1 MRLGKIIKKCKTF
14 VEIKNFLDFEVKGI
28 SDNSKRIKENFIF
41 AAVKGEKQNG
51 EFFIPTL
58 SKIKKVAIIVS
69 ENYEIKSKSS
79 NFVFIKCKSV
89 RKVLSEVSSIIFT
102 NNVKQ
107 KIAVTG
113 TNGKT
118 SVVHYTRQIWN
129 ILGKNNSG
137 IGTLGIF
144 FNNKKIMKSDLTT
157 SNSITN
163 HKILSNLSKKNCEK
177 VIFEA
182 SSIGLDQ
189 YRLFPIKFD
198 KVAFTNL
205 SRDHL
210 DYHKKFAVYKKS
222 KSLLFS
228 EYTKK
233 NSVAVIFSDSKY
245 SDYFKDICN
254 RKGLKVL
261 DYGRKAS
268 FLKIKNIKKL
278 SDKFFVSVDLNRK
291 NLDFEI
297 EASSE
302 YEILNKICSLLL
314 VFAHKI
320 KKTHF
325 KIIHKLNSPSGRLEK
340 IYNKNDLQVFI
351 DYAHSP
357 NALKVVLQSL
367 RRLTKRNLILVF
379 GCGGD
384 RDKGKR
390 SMMTK
395 IAVKFA
401 DQIIITNDNPR
412 FENPKTI
419 INDMIAEINN
429 ENLKKIKKIESRE
442 RAIMSSI
449 NIIKPHDILLI
460 AGKGHENYQIVKKKK
475 ILFSDKDIAL
485 KYLLKK

>member
-1 MRLGKIIKKCKTF
+1 MRLSKIIKKCKTL
-14 VEIKNFLDFEVKGI
+14 VKINNFYDFEVKGI

-41 AAVKGEKQNG
+41 AAIQGEKQNG
-51 EFFIPTL
+51 EFYIPNL
-58 SKIKKVAIIVS
+58 SKLKKVAIIVS

-79 NFVFIKCKSV
+79 DFVFIKCQNV
-89 RKVLSEVSSIIFT
+89 RQVLSEVSSIIFT
-102 NNVKQ
+102 NNIKQ

-118 SVVHYTRQIWN
+118 SVVYYTRQIWN
-129 ILGKNNSG
+129 MLGENNSS

-144 FNNKKIMKSDLTT
+144 FNNKKIMKSELTT

-163 HKILSNLSKKNCEK
+163 HKYLSTLSEKSCEK

-210 DYHKKFAVYKKS
+210 DYHKKFDIYKKS

-228 EYTKK
+228 KYTKK

-245 SDYFKDICN
+245 SNYFKDICYK
-254 RKGLKVL
+254 KGLKIL
-261 DYGRKAS
+261 DYGKKAS
-268 FLKIKNIKKL
+268 FLRIKKIKKIN
-278 SDKFFVSVDLNRK
+278 DKFFVSLDLNKR
-291 NLDFEI
+291 NHNFEI

-302 YEILNKICSLLL
+302 YEILNKVCSLLL
-314 VFAHKI
+314 VFGHNI
-320 KKTHF
+320 KKSHF
-325 KIIHKLNSPSGRLEK
+325 EIIHKLKNPSGRLEK
-340 IYNKNDLQVFI
+340 IYNKNDRQVFI

-357 NALKVVLQSL
+357 NALNVVLQSL
-367 RRLTKRNLILVF
+367 KKLTKGKLILVF

-390 SMMTK
+390 SIMTK

-442 RAIMSSI
+442 QAIKSSI
-449 NIIKPHDILLI
+449 DIIKPHDILLI
-460 AGKGHENYQIVKKKK
+460 AGKGHENYQIIGEKK
-475 ILFSDKDIAL
+475 ILFSDKNIAL

>member
-1 MRLGKIIKKCKTF
+1 MRLSKIIKKCKTF
-14 VEIKNFLDFEVKGI
+14 VKIKNFYDFEVNGI

-41 AAVKGEKQNG
+41 AAIKGEKQNG
-51 EFFIPTL
+51 EFYISSL

-69 ENYEIKSKSS
+69 ENYQIKSKNS
-79 NFVFIKCKSV
+79 NCVFIKCKSV
-89 RKVLSEVSSIIFT
+89 RQVLSEVSSIIFT

-118 SVVHYTRQIWN
+118 SVVHHTRQIWN
-129 ILGKNNSG
+129 LLGKNNSA

-144 FNNKKIMKSDLTT
+144 FNNKKIMKSELTT
-157 SNSITN
+157 SSSITN
-163 HKILSNLSKKNCEK
+163 HKCLSTLSKKNCEK

-210 DYHKKFAVYKKS
+210 DYHKKFDVYKKS

-228 EYTKK
+228 KYTKK
-233 NSVAVIFSDSKY
+233 DSVAVIFSDSKY

-254 RKGLKVL
+254 KKGLKIL
-261 DYGRKAS
+261 DYGKKAS
-268 FLKIKNIKKL
+268 FLKIKNIKKI
-278 SDKFFVSVDLNRK
+278 SDNFLVSLDLNKR
-291 NLDFEI
+291 NLNFEI
-297 EASSE
+297 EVSSE
-302 YEILNKICSLLL
+302 YEILNRICSLLL
-314 VFAHKI
+314 VFGHNI
-320 KKTHF
+320 KKSHF
-325 KIIHKLNSPSGRLEK
+325 EIIHKLESPSGRLEK

-351 DYAHSP
+351 DYAHTP
-357 NALKVVLQSL
+357 NALKDVLESL
-367 RRLTKRNLILVF
+367 KKLTKGKLILVF

-401 DQIIITNDNPR
+401 DLIIITNDNPR

-419 INDMIAEINN
+419 INDMTAKINN
-429 ENLKKIKKIESRE
+429 ENLKKIKKIISRE
-442 RAIMSSI
+442 EAIKCSI
-449 NIIKPHDILLI
+449 NMVKPNDILLI
-460 AGKGHENYQIVKKKK
+460 AGKGHENYQIIGREK
-475 ILFSDKDIAL
+475 ILFSDKKIAL

>member
-1 MRLGKIIKKCKTF
+1 MRLSKIIKKCKTL
-14 VEIKNFLDFEVKGI
+14 VKINNFYDFEVKGI

-41 AAVKGEKQNG
+41 AAIQGEKQNG
-51 EFFIPTL
+51 EFYIPNL
-58 SKIKKVAIIVS
+58 SKLKNVAIIVS
-69 ENYEIKSKSS
+69 ENYEGKSKSS
-79 NFVFIKCKSV
+79 NFVFIKCKNV
-89 RKVLSEVSSIIFT
+89 RQVLSEISSIIFT
-102 NNVKQ
+102 NNIKQ

-118 SVVHYTRQIWN
+118 SVVYYTRQIWN
-129 ILGKNNSG
+129 MLGENNSS

-144 FNNKKIMKSDLTT
+144 FNNKKIMKSELTT
-157 SNSITN
+157 LNSITN
-163 HKILSNLSKKNCEK
+163 HKYLSTLSEKSCEK

-210 DYHKKFAVYKKS
+210 DYHKKFDIYKKS

-228 EYTKK
+228 KYTKK

-245 SDYFKDICN
+245 SNYFKDICYK
-254 RKGLKVL
+254 KGLKIL
-261 DYGRKAS
+261 DYGKKAS
-268 FLKIKNIKKL
+268 FLRIKNIKKIN
-278 SDKFFVSVDLNRK
+278 DKFFVSLDLNKR
-291 NLDFEI
+291 NHNFEI

-302 YEILNKICSLLL
+302 YEILNKVCSLLL
-314 VFAHKI
+314 VFGHNI
-320 KKTHF
+320 KKSHF
-325 KIIHKLNSPSGRLEK
+325 EIIHKLKNPSGRLEK
-340 IYNKNDLQVFI
+340 IYNKNDRQVFI

-357 NALKVVLQSL
+357 NALNVVLQSL
-367 RRLTKRNLILVF
+367 KKLTKGKLILVF

-390 SMMTK
+390 SIMTK

-442 RAIMSSI
+442 QAIKSSI
-449 NIIKPHDILLI
+449 DIIKPHDILLI
-460 AGKGHENYQIVKKKK
+460 AGKGHENYQIIGEKK
-475 ILFSDKDIAL
+475 ILFSDKNIAL